1 MDAEL
6 AEAAIREAFGRE
18 SEASLALSA
27 GRKRLPA
34 LEKRDPGRAPVRLR
48 DYLLRRGYPGGVVT
62 QVVRTLCKLSDA
74 GPE

>member
-1 MDAEL
+1 MDADL
-6 AEAAIREAFGRE
+6 VEAAIREVFGRG
-18 SEASLALSA
+18 SEAALALAA

-62 QVVRTLCKLSDA
+62 QVVRTLCKLGEAES
-74 GPE
+74 E